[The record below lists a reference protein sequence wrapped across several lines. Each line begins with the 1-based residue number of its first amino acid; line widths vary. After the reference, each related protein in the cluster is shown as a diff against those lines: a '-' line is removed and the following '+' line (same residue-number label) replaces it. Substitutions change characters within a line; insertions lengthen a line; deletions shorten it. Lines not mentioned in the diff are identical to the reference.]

1 MSFSFN
7 AVAFERGSVG
17 FPQPPGSRGC
27 GGWRKPG
34 GASPSW
40 VLGSGH
46 RDELW
51 SEFGRRTQINTVK
64 PGYRKVASCLVRA
77 VFALCL
83 KTCSGG
89 WGASGLAH
97 SPFWCHSHQPAPSS
111 PRRRILEAERCGW
124 DRAEECS
131 GEAVWGRT
139 PILNGSLCFSGSF
152 RREGA

>member
-1 MSFSFN
+1 MSFSFS

-17 FPQPPGSRGC
+17 FPQPPGIRGC

-46 RDELW
+46 RGELW

-64 PGYRKVASCLVRA
+64 PGYRKVTSCLVRA

-83 KTCSGG
+83 KTCSEGG
-89 WGASGLAH
+89 GVLVVWPISLSGATATNPL
-97 SPFWCHSHQPAPSS
+97 PVHQGGGFLR
-111 PRRRILEAERCGW
+111 PRDVAGTGRGMQWRGRMGTHPDSERLTLFLW
-124 DRAEECS
+124 
-131 GEAVWGRT
+131 
-139 PILNGSLCFSGSF
+139 
-152 RREGA
+152 